1 MKRPSCTFRQGAAG
15 MLELAVIA
23 DDLTGAADTGIQFR
37 PAFAPVY
44 LVGPR
49 LLSAGAYAL
58 PPQALSIFTASR
70 GLPPA
75 EAHRVVFALC
85 RALDG
90 LAPRRIYKKIDSA
103 LRGNIGAEL
112 EAVMDA
118 LNIGMSFI
126 APAFVEQGRTTE
138 GGVHCIHG
146 TPVAKTEVRRDPVS
160 PVCESRLADWIGLQ
174 AHFPV
179 AHVDLAVLNQGP
191 DAAAGAIER
200 SFARGA
206 RHFTFDAAAVE
217 HLEHIVHLALH
228 HYPQALLCGSA
239 GLAQSLARALGGGRA
254 ALPSGRPPIA
264 DSLRGHWLYACG
276 SASEQLRRQVS
287 MLAEHADVLV
297 QALEPVG
304 LAAGPLPECRTLAI
318 QRAVERLAAGDLVV
332 SLAPPSPDRPS
343 IDPQR
348 LVAEFADA
356 VGAVIE
362 AARPAGLF
370 LSGGDTALAILE
382 RLGIRAVRLEGEVG
396 SGLVFG
402 RLMGGE
408 FNEMP
413 VVTKAGAFGPPDAL
427 LNLRAALSA
436 TRKGV
441 RC

>member
-1 MKRPSCTFRQGAAG
+1 

-44 LVGPR
+44 LVGHRFLSVGSFEPPPR
-49 LLSAGAYAL
+49 
-58 PPQALSIFTASR
+58 ALSIFTASR

-75 EAHRVVFALC
+75 EAHREVFAAC
-85 RALDG
+85 QALG
-90 LAPRRIYKKIDSA
+90 CLAPRRIYKKIDSA

-146 TPVAKTEVRRDPVS
+146 TPVARTEMRRDPVT
-160 PVCESRLADWIGLQ
+160 PVCESRLPEWISLQ
-174 AHFPV
+174 AHFPI
-179 AHVDLAVLNQGP
+179 AHIDLAILNQGA
-191 DAAAGAIER
+191 DATAGVIDRA
-200 SFARGA
+200 FARGA

-217 HLEHIVHLALH
+217 HLERIVHLALN

-239 GLAQSLARALGGGRA
+239 GLAQSLARVLGSGMTP
-254 ALPSGRPPIA
+254 LPAGRPRVN
-264 DSLRGHWLYACG
+264 DSLPGHWLYACG
-276 SASEQLRRQVS
+276 SASERLRRQVS
-287 MLAEHADVLV
+287 LLAGCAQVIV
-297 QALEPVG
+297 QTLEPAC
-304 LAAGPLPECRTLAI
+304 LTAGHPPECRAAAV
-318 QRAVERLAAGDLVV
+318 QRAVARLAVGDLVV
-332 SLAPPSPDRPS
+332 SLAPPSLDSPCIDPDRL
-343 IDPQR
+343 I
-348 LVAEFADA
+348 VGFADA

-382 RLGIRAVRLEGEVG
+382 RLGIRAIRLECEVG

-402 RLMGGE
+402 RLMGGSM
-408 FNEMP
+408 NEMP

-427 LNLRAALSA
+427 LNMKEAFSA